1 MIVFRSNQGGPT
13 SYFFSSSFTIHY
25 TTFTRFVKLVTIYLF
40 LAAAIELEAST
51 DQTLPWQNEF
61 SIIKAPTTC
70 DTRHQM
76 LLGKK
81 KGASKGLIN
90 MIYQKHFQ
98 YMNHGLFEQEIKIDE
113 NLKGIDN
120 VRSIFR
126 LLVRYRQYIG
136 ATFEYMSYEQ
146 LTFCTSQIAIA
157 FSHINHEYQQGGMY
171 VHTSSIQI
179 GNVIANDKDYSNE
192 QCHIVKFCNEK
203 K

>member
-1 MIVFRSNQGGPT
+1 MQQTLQQQRSIKACKKERVNRVEGEFTWKMIVFRSNQGGPT
-13 SYFFSSSFTIHY
+13 SYFFSSSTIHY
-25 TTFTRFVKLVTIYLF
+25 TTFARFVKLVTIYLF
-40 LAAAIELEAST
+40 LAAALELEART

-61 SIIKAPTTC
+61 SIIKAPTC

-81 KGASKGLIN
+81 GTSKGLIK

-126 LLVRYRQYIG
+126 LLVR
-136 ATFEYMSYEQ
+136 
-146 LTFCTSQIAIA
+146 
-157 FSHINHEYQQGGMY
+157 
-171 VHTSSIQI
+171 
-179 GNVIANDKDYSNE
+179 
-192 QCHIVKFCNEK
+192 
-203 K
+203 